1 MLIDGTTIPIWVAEN
16 AKLPQHMLKPYY
28 GADFAYCISTAM
40 YEDIKWQ
47 EDLDIEIDKPLLI
60 ERKWYRVWF
69 ERDTYGHFADLR
81 PDTFY
86 EKSVLAFRMGCIY
99 RRLSKYRDSRKEYVR
114 ILQRALEV

>member
-1 MLIDGTTIPIWVAEN
+1 MLIDRTTIPIWVAEN
-16 AKLPQHMLKPYY
+16 AKLPQHMLRSY
-28 GADFAYCISTAM
+28 GADFCYCIKSAM
-40 YEDIKWQ
+40 LEDIEWQ
-47 EDLDIEIDKPLLI
+47 ESIGIEVDKPLLI

-69 ERDTYGHFADLR
+69 ERDTYGHFADLI

-99 RRLSKYRDSRKEYVR
+99 RRLSKNRDLRKEFVR